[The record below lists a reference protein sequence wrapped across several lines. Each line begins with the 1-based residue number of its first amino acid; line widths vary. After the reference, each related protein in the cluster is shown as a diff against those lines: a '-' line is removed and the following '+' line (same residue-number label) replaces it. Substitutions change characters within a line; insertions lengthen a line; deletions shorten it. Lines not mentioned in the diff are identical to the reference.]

1 MFLFTTPVEAR
12 PRQEATP
19 VASALRAA
27 ADETGVSFDFLLATA
42 KRESALKPDA
52 QASTS
57 SARGLF
63 QFVDKTW
70 LRMLKSDGAAVGL
83 TGGDGA
89 AKAGSSE
96 RQRLLALRD
105 DPAVS
110 ARMAAALAKQNRD
123 GLSTALGREPTQGE
137 LYIAH
142 FLGLSGATKLI
153 RAAEATPSA
162 SAAVLFPDAARANRS
177 IFHGASGARSVR
189 AVYASLVKGFS
200 GDSGVDVA
208 APAAPQQVAML
219 DAQPFHS
226 LFHTSNMAPV
236 SQAVANAWLP
246 LAQRPGAVGAPLD
259 LSKFS
264 RVRG

>member
-12 PRQEATP
+12 SKPETTP

-27 ADETGVSFDFLLATA
+27 SQDSGVSFDFLLATA
-42 KRESALKPDA
+42 LRESALKPDA
-52 QASTS
+52 QATTS

-63 QFVDKTW
+63 QFVDQTW
-70 LRMLKSDGAAVGL
+70 LRMMRSEGAVAETADRTSV
-83 TGGDGA
+83 
-89 AKAGSSE
+89 
-96 RQRLLALRD
+96 LALRD

-110 ARMAAALAKQNRD
+110 ARMAAALARQNRD

-142 FLGLSGATKLI
+142 FLGLSGAAKLI
-153 RAAEATPSA
+153 RAVETTPAA
-162 SAAVLFPDAARANRS
+162 SAAALFPEAARANRS
-177 IFHGASGARSVR
+177 IFHGAGGARSVSQ
-189 AVYASLVKGFS
+189 VYAGLVKGFS
-200 GDSGVDVA
+200 TEAGIF
-208 APAAPQQVAML
+208 APQARQAPQAVAVL

-236 SQAVANAWLP
+236 SRAVAAAFLP
-246 LAQRPGAVGAPLD
+246 QAARAGAIGAPLD
-259 LSKFS
+259 LSQFS

>member
-12 PRQEATP
+12 SKPETTP

-27 ADETGVSFDFLLATA
+27 AQDSGVSFDFLLATA
-42 KRESALKPDA
+42 RRESALKPDA

-63 QFVDKTW
+63 QFVDQTW
-70 LRMLKSDGAAVGL
+70 LRMMRSEGAVAETADRTSV
-83 TGGDGA
+83 
-89 AKAGSSE
+89 
-96 RQRLLALRD
+96 LALRD

-110 ARMAAALAKQNRD
+110 ARMAAALARQNRD

-142 FLGLSGATKLI
+142 FLGLSGAAKLI
-153 RAAEATPSA
+153 RAVETTPAA
-162 SAAVLFPDAARANRS
+162 SAAALFPEAARANRS
-177 IFHGASGARSVR
+177 IFHGAGGARSVSQ
-189 AVYASLVKGFS
+189 VYAGLVKGFS
-200 GDSGVDVA
+200 TEAGMS
-208 APAAPQQVAML
+208 APQARQAVAVL

-236 SQAVANAWLP
+236 SRAVAAAFLP
-246 LAQRPGAVGAPLD
+246 QAARAGAIGAPLD
-259 LSKFS
+259 LSQFS